1 MKIETIDID
10 DKKYDIIIGQEQIEN
25 DNIKI

>member
-1 MKIETIDID
+1 MKIEKNYIDY
-10 DKKYDIIIGQEQIEN
+10 KQYDIIIGQNQLEN

>member
-10 DKKYDIIIGQEQIEN
+10 DKKYDIIIGQDQIEN